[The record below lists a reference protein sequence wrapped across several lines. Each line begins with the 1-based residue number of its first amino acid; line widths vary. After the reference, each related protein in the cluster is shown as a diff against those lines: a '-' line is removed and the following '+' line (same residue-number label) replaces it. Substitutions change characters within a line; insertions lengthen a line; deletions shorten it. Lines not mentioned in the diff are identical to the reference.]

1 MKIIFATNNSH
12 KIQEV
17 NDIAKNSGITFE
29 LPPANFNPLETGTT
43 FEENSYIKALE
54 AARLTGKLALADDS
68 GLCVEALNGEPGIHS
83 ARYANTQKERIIK
96 LLTELKNSKNRNA
109 KFVCCMTLV
118 NPQGEI
124 IKQVTG
130 ECNGEIIFEP
140 KGEHGFGYDPVFKPQ
155 NHENTLAELGDDIK
169 NEISHRGRALQ
180 KILHFLTTL

>member
-1 MKIIFATNNSH
+1 
-12 KIQEV
+12 
-17 NDIAKNSGITFE
+17 
-29 LPPANFNPLETGTT
+29 
-43 FEENSYIKALE
+43 
-54 AARLTGKLALADDS
+54 
-68 GLCVEALNGEPGIHS
+68 
-83 ARYANTQKERIIK
+83 
-96 LLTELKNSKNRNA
+96 
-109 KFVCCMTLV
+109 MTLV